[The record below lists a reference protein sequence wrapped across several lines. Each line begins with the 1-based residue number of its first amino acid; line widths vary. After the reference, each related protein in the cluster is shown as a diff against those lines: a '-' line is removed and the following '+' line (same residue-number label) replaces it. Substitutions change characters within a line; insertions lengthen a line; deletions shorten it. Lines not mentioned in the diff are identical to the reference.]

1 MGNLFSVLFFLFYI
15 FRLFYTKKISLRT
28 YISFII
34 GILISLIPLGV
45 RNHIAFGKFWITGY
59 SLINN
64 TQELV
69 GFNYLI
75 KHFIPIAYEDEIEML
90 NRLIG
95 DRFNIDKKNS
105 IEISNLPALEFMLNR
120 KTRRIP
126 PIIPESNC
134 P

>member
-75 KHFIPIAYEDEIEML
+75 KHFIPILVMVATSGMGVL
-90 NRLIG
+90 LLFSMG
-95 DRFNIDKKNS
+95 DFVKVLKELRY
-105 IEISNLPALEFMLNR
+105 
-120 KTRRIP
+120 
-126 PIIPESNC
+126 
-134 P
+134 